1 MNEKTC
7 TELAA
12 ELAGLGIQV
21 KRERNETPHKYYR
34 RLLRAH
40 PKAGANLAA
49 MYDGVVMAKAHYAD
63 ARATGQKPAKAPAKD
78 IKPRT
83 PAEAQEAIVTGTRNT
98 PAPRVVR
105 PYVPTPTHAAIG
117 GTDLRAF
124 SKYGEPAAVPE
135 NGESPTP
142 HVDTYQ
148 SIACPR
154 LRTAYWNEHAKAI
167 RTELMAAAAAKNHM
181 DGIRA
186 EQERELHNKRAAI
199 EAKKQA
205 AARAAADKRVK
216 ELAATLKNASPAKRA
231 ELEAVIASAKGVL

>member
-1 MNEKTC
+1 MNEATC
-7 TELAA
+7 TKLCA
-12 ELAGLGIQV
+12 ELAGLGIRV
-21 KRERNETPHKYYR
+21 ERERNETPHKYYR

-40 PKAGANLAA
+40 PKAGGNLAA
-49 MYDGVVMAKAHYAD
+49 MYDGIVMAKSRNAE

-83 PAEAQEAIVTGTRNT
+83 PAEAEEAIVTGKRST

-105 PYVPTPTHAAIG
+105 PYEPTPAHAAIG
-117 GTDLRAF
+117 GTDLRGFA
-124 SKYGEPAAVPE
+124 KYGEPAAVPE
-135 NGESPTP
+135 TGESPTP
-142 HVDTYQ
+142 RIETYQ
-148 SIACPR
+148 SISCPR
-154 LRTAYWNEHAKAI
+154 LRTAYWREHAAEI
-167 RTELMAAAAAKNHM
+167 RTELLAAAAAKNHM

-186 EQERELHNKRAAI
+186 EQERELHAKRAAV

-216 ELAATLKNASPAKRA
+216 ELAQTLKNASPAKRA